1 MMKRKALIAIFVSV
15 SLYLHS
21 FEIKETFNYVI
32 TTAQASILKEG
43 DTFFLKRAGYIQE
56 VSKKILGV
64 YEGKSIKEFSI
75 VSDGWYEAEMMG
87 LKIIPIFGG
96 NYFFFHD
103 PLYPESGMYDE
114 TITKYKEYALRNRR
128 DHYGNDTFCGERKR
142 IIKEIKVPDV
152 LIESSRDTEIVYD
165 TWDMEHYYIYLDDGG
180 GTYCNAHAKP
190 WATSKEPLGMKIEM
204 SFIEKVSVITILN
217 GYANPLKR
225 YLYKANRRLKKIRI
239 TSLDPGAEFSIEE
252 EIEDVVHFHEIELPL
267 EADHIKI
274 EILEYYE
281 GDKYKDLCVQMFGL
295 PYEGNNIYDESS
307 YLYMIKNWIKWN
319 GQEFVPRDPMG
330 WY

>member
-1 MMKRKALIAIFVSV
+1 MMKKLLLLIFFLTSYIYALEINNN
-15 SLYLHS
+15 LYLFLGINSH
-21 FEIKETFNYVI
+21 TH
-32 TTAQASILKEG
+32 ILKEE
-43 DTFFLKRAGYIQE
+43 DKVVFKRFGFYKGERKSQAI
-56 VSKKILGV
+56 
-64 YEGKSIKEFSI
+64 YEEKSMNDFT
-75 VSDGWYEAEMMG
+75 VCDDGWYEAEMMVI
-87 LKIIPIFGG
+87 KIIPIFGG

-114 TITKYKEYALRNRR
+114 TITKYMEYALINRK
-128 DHYGNDTFCGERKR
+128 DHYGNDTFCGDRKR

-152 LIESSRDTEIVYD
+152 LIENSRGTEIVYD

-190 WATSKEPLGMKIEM
+190 WATSKEPVGMKIEM
-204 SFIEKVSVITILN
+204 SFIEKVSAVTILN

-225 YLYKANRRLKKIRI
+225 HLYKANRRLKKIRI
-239 TSLDPGAEFSIEE
+239 TSLDPGAEFSMEE

-267 EADHIKI
+267 EADHIEI

-295 PYEGNNIYDESS
+295 PFEFNFYEKDDYSS
-307 YLYMIKNWIKWN
+307 IRKSSSKWN
-319 GQEFVPRDPMG
+319 GNTFLP
-330 WY
+330 